1 MKKTTIKDVA
11 LKLGVSA
18 STISRALNNHPDISD
33 VLKQKIQET
42 ARMLKYRP
50 STVALHLKKG
60 TSKSIALILPQITS
74 FFYPTVIHGIEEV
87 LHSQG
92 YTLVI
97 LPTNDLYER
106 EKENINIAYDQNVDG
121 VLIAVSK
128 ETQDTDHFE
137 ILYES
142 DIPVIM
148 LDKVIENAKY
158 TSITIDDYKVS
169 YQMVQHLYKSGC
181 RKIVGIFGKA
191 SLSISHL
198 RYRGFQQALKDVNL
212 TSAESQVCFVNSSEE
227 AKEQCLRL
235 LKLHMPDG
243 LYVMTDEIMLG
254 VMPSIA
260 EMKLH
265 VPNDISIL
273 AISDGYLPQFMVPSV
288 SHLKH
293 DGHEMGMLCA
303 QKMIQ
308 YINAKNNNLANN
320 VEKIMLNTNIVLLES
335 TK

>member
-1 MKKTTIKDVA
+1 MKKTTIKDIA
-11 LKLGVSA
+11 QKLKVSP
-18 STISRALNNHPDISD
+18 STVSRALNNHPDISD
-33 VLKQKIQET
+33 ILKQKIQET
-42 ARMLKYRP
+42 ARLLKYRP
-50 STVALHLKKG
+50 SSAALHLKQG

-74 FFYPTVIHGIEEV
+74 FFYPSVIHGIEEV

-106 EKENINIAYDQNVDG
+106 ERENINIAYDQNVDG

-137 ILYES
+137 LLHES

-148 LDKVIENAKY
+148 LDKVIENAKC
-158 TSITIDDYKVS
+158 TCITIDDFRVS
-169 YQMVQHLYKSGC
+169 YQMVQHMYKSGC
-181 RKIVGIFGKA
+181 RKIIGIFGKA
-191 SLSISHL
+191 SLTISHL
-198 RYRGFQQALKDVNL
+198 RYKGFKQALKDVNL
-212 TSAESQVCFVNSSEE
+212 TCTESMVSFVNNTAE
-227 AKEQCLRL
+227 AKEKCITL
-235 LKLHMPDG
+235 LKDHSPDG
-243 LYVMTDEIMLG
+243 IYVMTDEIMLG

-260 EMKLH
+260 EMNLR
-265 VPNDISIL
+265 VPEDISVL
-273 AISDGYLPQFMVPSV
+273 AISDGYLPPFMIPSV

-293 DGHEMGMLCA
+293 DGYELGMISA

-308 YINAKNNNLANN
+308 YINAKNNNLINN
-320 VEKIMLNTNIVLLES
+320 VEKIMLNTNIVLMES